1 MKENNS
7 KKFYNQI
14 ITAETRKLL
23 DKQCQKSMR
32 SRPKQIEY
40 LVKRE
45 SKIMLPDY
53 HLVKAKAN

>member
-1 MKENNS
+1 MKENGS

-23 DKQCQKSMR
+23 DRQCQKSMR

-45 SKIMLPDY
+45 SILRKLCHIWDTI
-53 HLVKAKAN
+53 

>member
-23 DKQCQKSMR
+23 DRQCQKTMR

-45 SKIMLPDY
+45 SKTRVPL
-53 HLVKAKAN
+53 A